1 MNKAIT
7 DRNTLRGARP
17 AL

>member
-7 DRNTLRGARP
+7 CI
-17 AL
+17 

>member
-7 DRNTLRGARP
+7 KQRFTFG
-17 AL
+17 